1 MEAIETKVEGQEINT
16 QVAAESA
23 DKLQAVREL
32 SSLEL
37 TLVGGGTAA
46 VAFY

>member
-1 MEAIETKVEGQEINT
+1 MEATEVKVEAQNISV
-16 QVAAESA
+16 QAAEETV
-23 DKLQAVREL
+23 DTLQAVREL